1 VPEEVLLDN
10 TRALVLHHDSLTR
23 EVRFNAR
30 LLAFAK
36 HWRFRPRA
44 CAPYRARTKGKDE
57 RGVGYV
63 KSNAIAGREFASW
76 AAFEAHLE
84 RWTREVANIRIHG
97 TTGEPPIVR
106 FQRDEAKALQPL
118 ADRPPF
124 QQIRELIRRV
134 QTDCCIE
141 VDGNAYSVPWRLV
154 GEGVLVEISGGRL
167 RILHAGREIAVHAER
182 GGRRQRV
189 LDPSHFEG
197 ITGLRLPTRA
207 PAAWTAAAPMPV
219 PASSAVLLRPRAE
232 YEAAVG
238 GGWS

>member
-1 VPEEVLLDN
+1 MG
-10 TRALVLHHDSLTR
+10 T
-23 EVRFNAR
+23 
-30 LLAFAK
+30 AFIM
-36 HWRFRPRA
+36 PD
-44 CAPYRARTKGKDE
+44 KGKVE

-63 KSNAIAGREFASW
+63 KANAIAGREFASW

-84 RWTREVANIRIHG
+84 QWTREVADIRVHG

-106 FQRDEAKALQPL
+106 FQRDEAAVLQPL
-118 ADRPPF
+118 AGRPPF

-134 QTDCCIE
+134 QADCCVE

-154 GEGVLVEISGGRL
+154 GAGVTVEIGGGRL
-167 RILHAGREIAVHAER
+167 RVLHAGREIALHAER
-182 GGRRQRV
+182 SGRRQRV

-197 ITGLRLPTRA
+197 IAGARPARA
-207 PAAWTAAAPMPV
+207 SAAAIVAAAMPV
-219 PASSAVLLRPRAE
+219 APPATLLRPLAE

>member
-10 TRALVLHHDSLTR
+10 TRALVVHHDSLTR

-63 KSNAIAGREFASW
+63 KSNAIAGRQFASW

-84 RWTREVANIRIHG
+84 QWTREVADLRAHG
-97 TTGEPPIVR
+97 TTGEPPIMR
-106 FQRDEAKALQPL
+106 FQRDEADALQPL
-118 ADRPPF
+118 AGRPPF

-134 QTDCCIE
+134 QADCCVEI
-141 VDGNAYSVPWRLV
+141 DGNAYSVPWRLV
-154 GEGVLVEISGGRL
+154 GAGVVVEIGGGRL
-167 RILHAGREIAVHAER
+167 RVLHAGREIAVHAER
-182 GGRRQRV
+182 SGRRQRV

-197 ITGLRLPTRA
+197 IAGARRPTLA
-207 PAAWTAAAPMPV
+207 SAAGPLSAPPPAA
-219 PASSAVLLRPRAE
+219 LLRPLAE
-232 YEAAVG
+232 YEAAAG